1 MLSRAKNMKKLNYTS
16 RRQVSRDRV

>member
-1 MLSRAKNMKKLNYTS
+1 MKKLNYTS